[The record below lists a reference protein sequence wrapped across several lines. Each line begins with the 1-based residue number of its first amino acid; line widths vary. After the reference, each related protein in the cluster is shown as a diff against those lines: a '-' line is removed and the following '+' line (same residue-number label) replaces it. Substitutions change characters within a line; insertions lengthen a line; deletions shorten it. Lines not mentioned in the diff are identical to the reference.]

1 LAQHTPLKI
10 LGVDPGT
17 KVMGYGIIEVQKQQV
32 HLVCAGVV
40 QLDHLKE
47 HSSKLEEI
55 TNSLSKV
62 IKRHQPTEM
71 SIEAPFYAKNAQIM
85 LKLGRAQGAAM
96 VAATQAKVKV
106 IEYSPKK
113 VKQSITG
120 NGNASKEQVAAM
132 LQQLL
137 KMQYEPT
144 FLDATD
150 AISLALCHHFQRNA
164 ITGTKK
170 YSGWKAFIKDNPKK
184 VKT

>member
-1 LAQHTPLKI
+1 LAEAQLKI
-10 LGVDPGT
+10 LGIDPGT
-17 KVMGYGIIEVQKQQV
+17 KVMGYGIIEVIRKEV

-40 QLDHLKE
+40 QLDHIKNHSLK
-47 HSSKLEEI
+47 LDEI
-55 TNSLSKV
+55 TRSLSK
-62 IKRHQPTEM
+62 IITRYEPTEM
-71 SIEAPFYAKNAQIM
+71 AIEAPFYAKNAQIM

-96 VAATQAKVKV
+96 VAATLAKVKV

-137 KMQYEPT
+137 KMQYEPK

-164 ITGTKK
+164 VTGGKK
-170 YSGWKAFIKDNPKK
+170 YSGWKAFVKANPQKLK
-184 VKT
+184 S

>member
-1 LAQHTPLKI
+1 MAEARLKI
-10 LGVDPGT
+10 LGIDPGT
-17 KVMGYGIIEVQKQQV
+17 KVMGYGIIEVVQKQV

-40 QLDHLKE
+40 QLDHIKN
-47 HSSKLEEI
+47 HSFKLEEI
-55 TNSLSKV
+55 TKSLSK
-62 IKRHQPTEM
+62 IITRYEPTEM
-71 SIEAPFYAKNAQIM
+71 AIEAPFYAKNAQIM

-96 VAATQAKVKV
+96 VAATLAKVKV

-137 KMQYEPT
+137 KMQYEPK

-164 ITGTKK
+164 VTGGKQ
-170 YSGWKAFIKDNPKK
+170 YSGWKAFIKANPEKLK
-184 VKT
+184 S